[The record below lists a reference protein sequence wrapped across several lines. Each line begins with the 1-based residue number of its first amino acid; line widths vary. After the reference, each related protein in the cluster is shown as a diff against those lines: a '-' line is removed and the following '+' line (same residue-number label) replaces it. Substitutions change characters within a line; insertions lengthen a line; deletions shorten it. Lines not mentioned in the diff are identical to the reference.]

1 MSVDSPI
8 SEAPSA
14 VGLDPT
20 PLSSTLT
27 AQTEGGSSQAQAQT
41 LREADAPKADTGPRR
56 CIYCIIDCDHETR
69 FGPIGIDQASP
80 EVFTIPY
87 EGLAV
92 AVSAT
97 HLDKFDI
104 SRGNVLAHQRVMET
118 MMQRGHTVLP
128 VKFNTIAEDKAGR
141 SAESRIMEQVLV
153 GRMSELSALLATM
166 STRVEL
172 GVKALWPDMDAVFRR
187 IVSDHP
193 KIKSLR
199 GRLLAATRGGSARP
213 RSNLLAAHARLGEMV
228 KNALEARK
236 GDAEKA
242 LTSRLAGIAADVRK
256 NKTFG
261 DAMFANL
268 ALLVEKTRQE
278 EISLALSAFEAEQ
291 GEQVKLRCVGPV
303 PPSNFIELVI
313 GWDD

>member
-1 MSVDSPI
+1 MLVDSPI
-8 SEAPSA
+8 SEAQSA

-20 PLSSTLT
+20 ARSSTPS
-27 AQTEGGSSQAQAQT
+27 AQTEAGSSQAQAQT
-41 LREADAPKADTGPRR
+41 RRRADAPKGDTGPRR
-56 CIYCIIDCDHETR
+56 YIYCIIDCDHETR

-97 HLDKFDI
+97 RLDKFDI
-104 SRGNVLAHQRVMET
+104 SRGNMLGHQRVMET

-128 VKFNTIAEDKAGR
+128 VKFNTIAEDKAGNL
-141 SAESRIMEQVLV
+141 ADSRIIEQVLA
-153 GRMSELSALLATM
+153 GRMDELSALLATM

-172 GVKALWPDMDAVFRR
+172 GVKALWPDMDAVFRC
-187 IVSDHP
+187 IVSDNP
-193 KIKSLR
+193 NIKSLR

-213 RSNLLAAHARLGEMV
+213 RSNLMAAQVRLGEMV

-236 GDAEKA
+236 GDAEKE

-278 EISLALSAFEAEQ
+278 EISSTLSAFEAEQ
-291 GEQVKLRCVGPV
+291 DGQVRLRCIGPV
-303 PPSNFIELVI
+303 PPSNFVELVI
-313 GWDD
+313 QWDD

>member
-8 SEAPSA
+8 SEAQSV

-20 PLSSTLT
+20 SRSSTLT
-27 AQTEGGSSQAQAQT
+27 AQTERDSSQAQAQT
-41 LREADAPKADTGPRR
+41 RREADAPKADTGPRR
-56 CIYCIIDCDHETR
+56 YIYCIIDCDHEAH
-69 FGPIGIDQASP
+69 FAGIGIGATP

-87 EGLAV
+87 EGVAA

-97 HLDKFDI
+97 RLNKFDI
-104 SRGNVLAHQRVMET
+104 SRGNMLAHQRVMET

-128 VKFNTIAEDKAGR
+128 VKFNTIAEDKAER
-141 SAESRIMEQVLV
+141 SAESRIIDQVLV
-153 GRMSELSALLATM
+153 GRMNELSGLLATTK
-166 STRVEL
+166 TRVEL

-187 IVSDHP
+187 IVSDNS

-199 GRLLAATRGGSARP
+199 SRLLAATRGGSARP
-213 RSNLLAAHARLGEMV
+213 RSNLMGAQARLGEMV

-236 GDAEKA
+236 GNAEKE
-242 LTSRLAGIAADVRK
+242 LTSRLAGIVADVRK

-278 EISLALSAFEAEQ
+278 EITSVLSAFE
-291 GEQVKLRCVGPV
+291 L
-303 PPSNFIELVI
+303 SLIHI
-313 GWDD
+313 